1 MKKNQKISAK
11 QRQASI
17 APEGDTVSLWQVFT
31 YLLLIIIATILAYSG
46 TFGNGFV
53 HFDDTVYITENPH
66 IQNGLSPSAV
76 GWAFT
81 AFHASNWHP
90 LTWLSHMLDVT
101 LFGLSPAGHHAMGL
115 LLHILTALMLFGF
128 LRSVNASHL
137 IAAFV
142 TALFALHPL
151 HVESVAWAS
160 ERKDVLSAFFWF
172 ATLWA
177 YVRYTKK
184 PSIVR
189 YVVMLVL
196 FALGLMAKPMLVTLP
211 LVLLLLDLWPLERF
225 SGDRKSI
232 LRIVIEKIPLF
243 VLVIVAVVFTVIAQQ
258 EAIAPLERISII
270 ERTTNAIISYGTYL
284 WQMFVPV
291 QLSVFYPLP
300 KKPQFAI
307 AIIVLCLLTLITFV
321 VIRNMRRH
329 PFLFTCWFWYIITLI
344 PVIGIVQVGAQA
356 HADRYTY
363 IPFTGIFIMIAW
375 GMRNALSRFKNYQK
389 NLVYG
394 IAVLSLVPLGVTT
407 FYQVRTWKDDTALFT
422 HAQAVTAN
430 NYVAL
435 NNLGLICDQAG
446 QTDKALELLNGAL
459 AIKPDFAEALNNLGN
474 LMRKKGLVNDAIACY
489 RRAVNANPRTARIH
503 SNLGVELA
511 KIGNIE
517 EARTHYLKAIELDPS
532 SVDAVYNLGNLLVQT
547 GQFREA
553 VSYYHKASILAPDS
567 CEIQNN
573 LGLVLARTGHK
584 DEAIAAYNRALEIK
598 PDYAEAYNN
607 LGILYTICGR
617 AEDAITAYRKSLSL
631 DTNDASSYN
640 NLGFVLQLAGRF
652 QESADLIKKARK
664 LAPGDYRVLMNL
676 SDAKKGCGDTTEANS
691 LLQEALPLAQS
702 AGDTTQVAV
711 ILKKMQMLKSPQER
725 R

>member
-1 MKKNQKISAK
+1 MKKNQKISDK
-11 QRQASI
+11 QLQASI
-17 APEGDTVSLWQVFT
+17 VPNVDNASPWKTSS
-31 YLLLIIIATILAYSG
+31 YLFLIIIATILVYVG

-66 IQNGLSPSAV
+66 ILNGLTPSAV

-128 LRSVNASHL
+128 LRSVNASYL
-137 IAAFV
+137 IAAFI

-172 ATLWA
+172 ATLWG
-177 YVRYTKK
+177 YVWYTKK
-184 PSIVR
+184 TSIVR
-189 YVVMLVL
+189 YVVILVL

-211 LVLLLLDLWPLERF
+211 LVLLLLDFWPLERF
-225 SGDRKSI
+225 SGDRKSMW
-232 LRIVIEKIPLF
+232 RIVIEKIPLF
-243 VLVIVAVVFTVIAQQ
+243 MLVLTAVVFTIIAQQ

-270 ERTTNAIISYGTYL
+270 ERATNALVSYGIYL
-284 WQMFVPV
+284 WEMFAPV
-291 QLSVFYPLP
+291 ALAVFYPLP
-300 KKPQFAI
+300 KEPQFAI
-307 AIIVLCLLTLITFV
+307 AIITVCLLAAITFF

-329 PFLFTCWFWYIITLI
+329 PFLFTGWFWYIITLI
-344 PVIGIVQVGAQA
+344 PVTGIVQVGAQA

-363 IPFTGIFIMIAW
+363 IPLTGIFIMIAW
-375 GMRNALSRFKNYQK
+375 GMRTFLSRFKTYQK

-394 IAVLSLVPLGVTT
+394 MAILLLVPLGIATY
-407 FYQVRTWKDDTALFT
+407 YQVRTWKDDVSLFT

-435 NNLGLICDQAG
+435 NNLGLIYDQAG
-446 QTDKALELLNGAL
+446 QTDMALELFTEAL

-474 LMRKKGLVNDAIACY
+474 LMRKKGHVNEAITCF
-489 RRAVNANPRTARIH
+489 RRAVNANPRIAKIH

-511 KIGNIE
+511 KMGNIE
-517 EARTHYLKAIELDPS
+517 EARTHYLKAIELDSS
-532 SVDAVYNLGNLLVQT
+532 SVDAIYNFGNLLVQT

-553 VSYYHKASILAPDS
+553 VSYYRKASILAPDS

-573 LGLVLARTGHK
+573 LGLVLARTGHR
-584 DEAIAAYNRALEIK
+584 DEAIAAYNRALAIK

-607 LGILYTICGR
+607 LGILFTISGR
-617 AEDAITAYRKSLSL
+617 TEDAITAYRKSLSL
-631 DTNDASSYN
+631 DTNDASAYN

-652 QESADLIKKARK
+652 QEAADLITKAQK
-664 LAPGDYRVLMNL
+664 LAPGDFRVLMNL
-676 SDAKKGCGDTTEANS
+676 SDAMKGSGNVNQAII
-691 LLQEALPLAQS
+691 LLHEALPLAQS
-702 AGDTTQVAV
+702 AGDTMQVAV
-711 ILKKMQMLKSPQER
+711 IFKKMQMLKSSQ
-725 R
+725 